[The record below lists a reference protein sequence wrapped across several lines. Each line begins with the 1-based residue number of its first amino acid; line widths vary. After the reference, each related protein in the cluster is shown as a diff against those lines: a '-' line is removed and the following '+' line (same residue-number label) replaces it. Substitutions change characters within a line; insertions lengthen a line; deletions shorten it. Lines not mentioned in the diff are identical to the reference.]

1 MKININNCRES
12 FESSMNQITDVLEP
26 LQEKNYNIRMAL
38 VNARLMFVTA
48 NNVLQAYKDLKDG
61 KEE

>member
-1 MKININNCRES
+1 MNINIANCRES

-26 LQEKNYNIRMAL
+26 LQKENYDVRMAL

-48 NNVLQAYKDLKDG
+48 NNVLDEYEKLKN
-61 KEE
+61 